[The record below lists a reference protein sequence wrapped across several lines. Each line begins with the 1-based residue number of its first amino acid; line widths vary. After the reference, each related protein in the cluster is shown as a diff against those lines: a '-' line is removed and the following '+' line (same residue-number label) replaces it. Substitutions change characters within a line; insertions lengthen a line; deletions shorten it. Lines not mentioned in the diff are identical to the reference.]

1 MEDLMNRIAIVAL
14 VAALGALGCGSDA
27 DDSSSSGSTSG
38 TGSTTTGGGNAA
50 CSDMSGTF
58 KITGACGSD
67 TCIITQTGCTTSL
80 KCSGGSASYTGSISG
95 ADFTYSGTSGNGV
108 PATCTGTMVGT
119 GLGGTCKPT
128 GGPSCN
134 FAAAKQ

>member
-1 MEDLMNRIAIVAL
+1 MKRFAL
-14 VAALGALGCGSDA
+14 FALFAALGAIGCGSDA

-38 TGSTTTGGGNAA
+38 SGSTTTTGGGNAA

-58 KITGACGSD
+58 KIAGACGSD
-67 TCIITQTGCTTSL
+67 TCIITQTGCQTSL
-80 KCSGGSASYTGSISG
+80 KCSGGSASYTGSIAG

-128 GGPSCN
+128 AGPSCN
-134 FAAAKQ
+134 FTGSKQ